1 LAPGAG
7 LAGILEKGK
16 NYMTKSKTKPVK
28 ITADNFTKLLAKKDA
43 IEKKIAK
50 EQRKLEKVKN
60 DLKGFKELIEKLTA

>member
-1 LAPGAG
+1 
-7 LAGILEKGK
+7 
-16 NYMTKSKTKPVK
+16 MTKSKTKPVK